1 MDGSQLPKISYHAL
15 IATSKVKPWHRSPKV
30 SINQR
35 DGVLFRLVNSLA
47 KALATA
53 LGAGYSPVAPGTCG
67 TIVAIPL
74 AWALAPL
81 LPWQFILVTA
91 AVTAVAIWA
100 AHRADLAWGSHDSQ
114 RIVIDE
120 VAGYLVTMTFVSR
133 TSGVA
138 LGIGFIVFRAF
149 DILKPPP
156 VRWLDENLPGG
167 WGVVLDDV
175 AAGVMGAAVMVA
187 LQHFGALAWVERTI
201 VP

>member
-1 MDGSQLPKISYHAL
+1 MSVIQQDAL
-15 IATSKVKPWHRSPKV
+15 LF
-30 SINQR
+30 QR
-35 DGVLFRLVNSLA
+35 VNSVA

-53 LGAGYSPVAPGTCG
+53 LGAGYSPIAPGTCG

-81 LPWQFILVTA
+81 VMWQFLVITA
-91 AVTAVAIWA
+91 AITAVAIWA
-100 AHRADLAWGSHDSQ
+100 AHRADLAWGTHDSG

-120 VAGYLVTMTFVSR
+120 VAGYLVTVAVVDR

-138 LGIGFIVFRAF
+138 LGIGFVVFRAF
-149 DILKPPP
+149 DIIKPPP

-175 AAGVMGAAVMVA
+175 AAGVMGAAVMLG
-187 LQHFGALAWVERTI
+187 LQHFGALAWVARHI

>member
-1 MDGSQLPKISYHAL
+1 LFHH
-15 IATSKVKPWHRSPKV
+15 V
-30 SINQR
+30 N
-35 DGVLFRLVNSLA
+35 GVA

-67 TIVAIPL
+67 TFVAVPL
-74 AWALAPL
+74 AWALASLPL
-81 LPWQFILVTA
+81 WLFLTVTSA
-91 AVTAVAIWA
+91 ITLIAIWA
-100 AHRADLAWGSHDSQ
+100 AHRADLAWGTHDSG

-120 VAGYLVTMTFVSR
+120 VAGYLVTM
-133 TSGVA
+133 A
-138 LGIGFIVFRAF
+138 LVPRDSAAALAIGFVVFRFF
-149 DILKPPP
+149 DIVKPPP

-187 LQHFGALAWVERTI
+187 LLHFGAIAWVERTI

>member
-1 MDGSQLPKISYHAL
+1 M
-15 IATSKVKPWHRSPKV
+15 
-30 SINQR
+30 
-35 DGVLFRLVNSLA
+35 NSLA

-53 LGAGYSPVAPGTCG
+53 LGAGYSPIAPGTCG

-81 LPWQFILVTA
+81 LLWQFLIVTGA
-91 AVTAVAIWA
+91 ITALAIWA
-100 AHRADLAWGSHDSQ
+100 AHRADIAWGTHDSG

-120 VAGYLVTMTFVSR
+120 VAGYLVTVAFVPR
-133 TSGVA
+133 TSVAA
-138 LGIGFIVFRAF
+138 LGIGFVLFRAL
-149 DILKPPP
+149 DIIKPPP
-156 VRWLDENLPGG
+156 VRWLDQNLPGG

-175 AAGVMGAAVMVA
+175 AAGVMGAAIMVA